1 MMYDWHCIECKTCEQ
16 CEIKG
21 DDVSIITSSDEH
33 IVLMKV
39 VAVDVL
45 RYM

>member
-1 MMYDWHCIECKTCEQ
+1 MCEQ

-21 DDVSIITSSDEH
+21 DDVSIVISSDEQ